1 MIQVR
6 NLRVVSFSLSYQDIH
21 WEVVPTLE
29 DLQEYD
35 FWVDRSE
42 AEYGPWVVLAGPMV
56 DRYHLRDNDLH
67 MLSLSRTHFYRLRY
81 AHRRTEEEGTVGPTS
96 RSGGLSPDALEII
109 RSHEVVLREH
119 VGTKFWLFPR
129 KSFGQRCPQCWDRAL
144 GKVTD
149 DQCPT
154 CWATGFSGGYHYPV
168 GFWAQMDPA
177 ERAEQL
183 TQFTHLQPQYASMRM
198 GPTPTLAPGDL
209 LVDHKN
215 GRWRINTV
223 NSMTRLGVPV
233 HQRPTLVRVQHGSL
247 EQSVPL
253 LVDAASEQLVPDRVF
268 TNPQVPGTAGAD
280 LSDILGAYG
289 YRG

>member
-1 MIQVR
+1 M
-6 NLRVVSFSLSYQDIH
+6 
-21 WEVVPTLE
+21 E

-35 FWVDRSE
+35 AYVERSE
-42 AEYGPWVVLAGPMV
+42 AEYGPWVPLVGPLV
-56 DRYHLRDNDLH
+56 DRYYVRDNNVP
-67 MLSLSRTHFYRLRY
+67 MLSVSRTLFYRLRY
-81 AHRRTEEEGTVGPTS
+81 AHRRTGEETIIGPVS
-96 RSGGLSPDALEII
+96 RAGQLSPDALEII

-119 VGTKFWLFPR
+119 IGTKFWLFPR

-149 DQCPT
+149 DQCPV

-168 GFWAQMDPA
+168 AFWGQIDPV

-183 TQFTHLQPQYASMRM
+183 TQFTHLQPQYAGLRM
-198 GPTPTLAPGDL
+198 GPTPGLAPGDL

-215 GRWRINTV
+215 GRWRVNTV
-223 NSMTRLGVPV
+223 NNVTRLGVTV

-253 LVDAASEQLVPDRVF
+253 LIDTASEQLVPERVF
-268 TNPQVPGTAGAD
+268 TNAHVPGAAGTE